1 MGVSGGWSAV
11 VVAGVHVRLRQEVDC
26 GLGFAGGSGGR
37 PTATSAARGPAARGG
52 GGEGMGMDDAVD
64 GGEGGPVVLNSI
76 HRAPMFATAQ
86 QPAPALLPVVQ

>member
-1 MGVSGGWSAV
+1 MCAYGRRLTAASASRGAAAAALLLLQLLGG
-11 VVAGVHVRLRQEVDC
+11 RRQEV
-26 GLGFAGGSGGR
+26 
-37 PTATSAARGPAARGG
+37 G